1 MSLGWGAMG
10 AGAWGGKPKEPA
22 PGAGADSSD
31 EELGGSPAPGALPA
45 GSAPAKP
52 VGNKALA
59 TPPPSAYPSAG
70 MFAAGQ
76 TNDAYEGPMPSSS
89 RHQDLDARERDL
101 IEREAK
107 LKKLEE
113 QIKKDGGYRPNNWPV
128 CFPIWHHDIQGEI
141 PDEAKRVVR
150 EVYMSWWGLM
160 LCLSF
165 QVFCATVMMGYK
177 PDNHAIPSWFLSL
190 IYWVAGLAGSLWL
203 WYKRLYHAA
212 RHGTTAGYVVFFL
225 FYFVHIC
232 WCIWCAIAIPV
243 EAASW
248 SFSGFAT
255 AIAAIDVH
263 PFPGVIYFIGAALWC
278 LEATWCL
285 WCIKD
290 TYLFFRG
297 RGGIEQAKQDAA
309 IEAFKHQQQTGHQQN
324 VYNL

>member
-10 AGAWGGKPKEPA
+10 AGGFVRGHTPHTLGCSYSASGTTTALPVQLPARAWGGKPKEPA

-89 RHQDLDARERDL
+89 REECAVLRLMVRICVGARRDEGKWTCKRIHPKKRDSPGFSPNFLPLLQRHQDLDARERDL

-150 EVYMSWWGLM
+150 EVYMSWWM
-160 LCLSF
+160 PC
-165 QVFCATVMMGYK
+165 C
-177 PDNHAIPSWFLSL
+177 P
-190 IYWVAGLAGSLWL
+190 
-203 WYKRLYHAA
+203 
-212 RHGTTAGYVVFFL
+212 
-225 FYFVHIC
+225 C
-232 WCIWCAIAIPV
+232 
-243 EAASW
+243 
-248 SFSGFAT
+248 
-255 AIAAIDVH
+255 
-263 PFPGVIYFIGAALWC
+263 
-278 LEATWCL
+278 
-285 WCIKD
+285 
-290 TYLFFRG
+290 
-297 RGGIEQAKQDAA
+297 
-309 IEAFKHQQQTGHQQN
+309 
-324 VYNL
+324 